1 MRRNKWIEGRRRS
14 VAVAMCLGLP
24 VQYGIAQEAAPATA
38 TADAGAADVAQ
49 DAGAVVATRT
59 PGQLQ
64 VVTVSAERRR
74 ENARN
79 VPVSASIIADDT
91 LAAMNTGG
99 QDLQMLAARV
109 PSLNVE
115 SSFGRSYPRFY
126 IRGYGNTDFHQNASQ
141 PVSLVYDEVVLESPV
156 LKGFPAF
163 DLERIEVLRGPQ
175 GTQFGRN
182 TPAGVIRFDSVQP
195 NWTKGGYLTVS
206 DATHNTANLEGALN
220 LPIDDKLAARISV
233 MEQHRD
239 HWIANPAKGD
249 DKAYGGYDDKA
260 VRAQLLYKDAD
271 RFSALANLHGR
282 QLTGSASVFR
292 ANIIEKGTNALVPG
306 FDIAS
311 APTDA
316 QNGQHLENYGG
327 SLRLRWRIDGVT
339 LHSVT
344 AYETVR
350 IFSRGD
356 IDGGVGAVFAPPS
369 GPGVIPFP
377 VESADATTGH
387 RQFTQEFRA
396 EVSPYAGLRG
406 QAGVFYFNERYRI
419 DSLSYDTLGGGALT
433 ADIVSH
439 QRNEAFA
446 VFASGSYDVNDRINV
461 RGGLRWTHD
470 KKSLDTLAAD
480 KPDGS
485 SDVDASNGLA
495 TSTSASKVNGD
506 LSATYKLD
514 DRTNVYAR
522 VATGF
527 RGATIQPAATFNP
540 MSVAA
545 PETIT
550 SYEVGIKTGSADR
563 RARLSADLY
572 DYRVKGQQLTAVGGT
587 ANGARLLNA
596 ERTVGRGAEMD
607 VEAYL
612 TDDLLLTAGASYN
625 FTSLRDPTIAVGACA
640 ACTVLDPVTEV
651 GGTRLA
657 RIDGNPLPQAPRWTA
672 NLTLRYTHPVANG
685 ELFAFTDW
693 SYRSAVNFFLYQSRE
708 FTGKPLL
715 TGGARIGYRWHQDR
729 YEVALFGRNITN
741 RVQVVG
747 AIDFNNL
754 TGFVN
759 DFNPRIFGVQ
769 LSARF

>member
-1 MRRNKWIEGRRRS
+1 MTKKTRMRYKQPALLMALALAFPARQG
-14 VAVAMCLGLP
+14 M
-24 VQYGIAQEAAPATA
+24 AQEVATEMRGTDVRASDAPVA
-38 TADAGAADVAQ
+38 ADAK
-49 DAGAVVATRT
+49 T

-74 ENARN
+74 ENARD
-79 VPVSASIIADDT
+79 VPVSVSVLSEDT

-141 PVSLVYDEVVLESPV
+141 PVSIVYDEIVLESPV

-163 DLERIEVLRGPQ
+163 DLQNIEVLRGPQ

-182 TPAGVIRFDSVQP
+182 TPAGVIRFESVQP
-195 NWTKGGYLTVS
+195 GFTKGGYLTVS
-206 DATHNTANLEGALN
+206 NATHNTANVEGALN

-239 HWIANPAKGD
+239 HWIANPHAGD
-249 DKAYGGYDDKA
+249 DSAYGGYDDA
-260 VRAQLLYKDAD
+260 AFRAQLLYKDGTA
-271 RFSALANLHGR
+271 FSALANVHAR
-282 QLTGSASVFR
+282 QMTGSASVFR
-292 ANIIEKGTNALVPG
+292 ANIIRPGTNDLSPDFSLG
-306 FDIAS
+306 S
-311 APTDA
+311 AATDGR
-316 QNGQHLENYGG
+316 NGQHLENYGG
-327 SLRLRWRIDGVT
+327 NLRLRWRVDGLT

-344 AYETVR
+344 GYETVR
-350 IFSRGD
+350 IYSRGD

-369 GPGVIPFP
+369 GPGLIPFP

-387 RQFTQEFRA
+387 RQFTQEFRV
-396 EVSPYAGLRG
+396 EGTPREGLRW

-419 DSLSYDTLGGGALT
+419 DSDSYDTFGGGALT
-433 ADIVSH
+433 ADVVSH

-446 VFASGSYDVNDRINV
+446 AFGSVSQDVTPRLNV
-461 RGGLRWTHD
+461 RAGLRWTHD

-480 KPDGS
+480 KPDGT

-495 TSTSASKVNGD
+495 TSTSASKINGD
-506 LSATYKLD
+506 VSATYKLTD
-514 DRTNVYAR
+514 QLNVYAR
-522 VATGF
+522 AATGF

-550 SYEVGIKTGSADR
+550 SYEFGVKSEFANR
-563 RARLSADLY
+563 RARLSADVY

-596 ERTVGRGAEMD
+596 ERTVGRGVEMD
-607 VEAYL
+607 LEAYL
-612 TDDLLLTAGASYN
+612 TDDLLLTLGASYN
-625 FTSLRDPTIAVGACA
+625 YTSLRDPNLSVGACA
-640 ACTVLDPVTEV
+640 ACTVLDPVV
-651 GGTRLA
+651 VANGARLA
-657 RIDGNPLPQAPRWTA
+657 RIDGNPLPQAPRWTG
-672 NLTLRYTHPVANG
+672 NLTLRYTHPMGNG
-685 ELFAFTDW
+685 EFFAFTDW
-693 SYRSAVNFFLYQSRE
+693 AYRSRVNFFLYESTE

-715 TGGARIGYRWHQDR
+715 TGGLRAGYRWDNDR

-759 DFNPRIFGVQ
+759 DFNPRIYGVQ
-769 LSARF
+769 LTTKF